1 MFRIGIAED
10 DPSFQKTISE
20 YIERYKK
27 ETNID
32 IQASFFQD
40 GNELVFK
47 YEPIYDVLLL
57 DIEMPKMN
65 GMDAA
70 REIRKRDQ
78 RVLIIFITNMAQYA
92 INGYEVGALDFVL
105 KPIKYFSFSMK
116 LEKAL
121 KSVKGQ
127 ESVNI
132 LLEYKDG
139 MKKVSSEE
147 IVYVEIRDHWL
158 HIFTVDEEYHM
169 NISCGKAKF
178 NIMAK
183 ATDEFPYLPNIVKD
197 KNVNISQ
204 FTLKDIIR
212 QTVFSISDNEN
223 AKVMTGELFE
233 IHDSELKVVSLDGHR
248 ISIRKVKLNQSYDDV
263 SVIIPGKTLIEI
275 SKIINGGMDDE
286 VSIFFTDKHVL
297 FEFEDTIVLS
307 RLIEG
312 EYYKIDKMLSTDY
325 ETKVTVNKREMLE
338 CIDRSTLLLKE
349 SDKKPVII
357 DVQDDYMKFAMNSA
371 IGSMDEDIDASKEGK
386 DILIGFNPRFLMDA
400 LRVIDEDE
408 ITMYMINP
416 KAPCF
421 IRDQE
426 ETYIYLILPV
436 NFNV

>member
-1 MFRIGIAED
+1 MHIICDKSKLIEGMNIVMKAIPGKTTMMILECVVIEVKDNQIKLIANDLQLGI
-10 DPSFQKTISE
+10 
-20 YIERYKK
+20 
-27 ETNID
+27 ETLID
-32 IQASFFQD
+32 GEIKQEGSVAVGAKVFF
-40 GNELVFK
+40 E
-47 YEPIYDVLLL
+47 I
-57 DIEMPKMN
+57 
-65 GMDAA
+65 
-70 REIRKRDQ
+70 IRKLPSD
-78 RVLIIFITNMAQYA
+78 N
-92 INGYEVGALDFVL
+92 
-105 KPIKYFSFSMK
+105 
-116 LEKAL
+116 
-121 KSVKGQ
+121 
-127 ESVNI
+127 
-132 LLEYKDG
+132 
-139 MKKVSSEE
+139 VS
-147 IVYVEIRDHWL
+147 I
-158 HIFTVDEEYHM
+158 TVDEDYHM

-233 IHDSELKVVSLDGHR
+233 IYDSELKVVSLDGHR

>member
-1 MFRIGIAED
+1 MHIICDKSKLIEGMNIVMKAIPGKTTMMILECVVIEVKDNQIKLIANDLQLGI
-10 DPSFQKTISE
+10 
-20 YIERYKK
+20 
-27 ETNID
+27 ETLID
-32 IQASFFQD
+32 GEIKQEGSVAVGAKVFF
-40 GNELVFK
+40 E
-47 YEPIYDVLLL
+47 I
-57 DIEMPKMN
+57 
-65 GMDAA
+65 
-70 REIRKRDQ
+70 IRKLPSD
-78 RVLIIFITNMAQYA
+78 N
-92 INGYEVGALDFVL
+92 
-105 KPIKYFSFSMK
+105 
-116 LEKAL
+116 
-121 KSVKGQ
+121 
-127 ESVNI
+127 
-132 LLEYKDG
+132 
-139 MKKVSSEE
+139 VS
-147 IVYVEIRDHWL
+147 I
-158 HIFTVDEEYHM
+158 TVDEDYHM

-178 NIMAK
+178 NIMTK

-357 DVQDDYMKFAMNSA
+357 DVQDDYMKFAMNST

>member
-1 MFRIGIAED
+1 MHIICDKSKLIEGMNIVMKAIPGKTTMMILECVVIEVKDNQIKLIANDLQLGI
-10 DPSFQKTISE
+10 
-20 YIERYKK
+20 
-27 ETNID
+27 ETLID
-32 IQASFFQD
+32 GEIKQEGSVAVGAKVFF
-40 GNELVFK
+40 E
-47 YEPIYDVLLL
+47 I
-57 DIEMPKMN
+57 
-65 GMDAA
+65 
-70 REIRKRDQ
+70 IRKLPSD
-78 RVLIIFITNMAQYA
+78 N
-92 INGYEVGALDFVL
+92 
-105 KPIKYFSFSMK
+105 
-116 LEKAL
+116 
-121 KSVKGQ
+121 
-127 ESVNI
+127 
-132 LLEYKDG
+132 
-139 MKKVSSEE
+139 VS
-147 IVYVEIRDHWL
+147 I
-158 HIFTVDEEYHM
+158 TVDEDYHM

-248 ISIRKVKLNQSYDDV
+248 ISIRKVKLNRSYDDV

-312 EYYKIDKMLSTDY
+312 EYYKIDKMLSMDY

>member
-1 MFRIGIAED
+1 MHIICDKSKLIEGMNIVMKAIPGKTTMMILECVVIEVKDNQIKLIANDLQLGI
-10 DPSFQKTISE
+10 
-20 YIERYKK
+20 
-27 ETNID
+27 ETLID
-32 IQASFFQD
+32 GEIKQEGSVAVGAKVFF
-40 GNELVFK
+40 E
-47 YEPIYDVLLL
+47 I
-57 DIEMPKMN
+57 
-65 GMDAA
+65 
-70 REIRKRDQ
+70 IRKLPSD
-78 RVLIIFITNMAQYA
+78 N
-92 INGYEVGALDFVL
+92 
-105 KPIKYFSFSMK
+105 
-116 LEKAL
+116 
-121 KSVKGQ
+121 
-127 ESVNI
+127 
-132 LLEYKDG
+132 
-139 MKKVSSEE
+139 VS
-147 IVYVEIRDHWL
+147 I
-158 HIFTVDEEYHM
+158 TVDEDYHM

-400 LRVIDEDE
+400 LRVIDDE
-408 ITMYMINP
+408 EVTLYLMNA

-421 IRDQE
+421 IKD
-426 ETYIYLILPV
+426 ETESYIYLILPV
-436 NFNV
+436 NFNANV

>member
-1 MFRIGIAED
+1 MHIICDKSKLIEGMNIVMKAIPGKTTMMILECVVIEVKDNQIKLIANDLQLGI
-10 DPSFQKTISE
+10 
-20 YIERYKK
+20 
-27 ETNID
+27 ETLID
-32 IQASFFQD
+32 GEIKQEGSVAVGAKVFF
-40 GNELVFK
+40 E
-47 YEPIYDVLLL
+47 I
-57 DIEMPKMN
+57 
-65 GMDAA
+65 
-70 REIRKRDQ
+70 IRKLPSD
-78 RVLIIFITNMAQYA
+78 N
-92 INGYEVGALDFVL
+92 
-105 KPIKYFSFSMK
+105 
-116 LEKAL
+116 
-121 KSVKGQ
+121 
-127 ESVNI
+127 
-132 LLEYKDG
+132 
-139 MKKVSSEE
+139 VS
-147 IVYVEIRDHWL
+147 I
-158 HIFTVDEEYHM
+158 TVDEEYHM

-248 ISIRKVKLNQSYDDV
+248 ISILKVKLNQSYDDV

>member
-1 MFRIGIAED
+1 MHIICDKSKLIEGMNIVMKAIPGKTTMMILECVVIEVKDNQIKLIANDLQLGI
-10 DPSFQKTISE
+10 
-20 YIERYKK
+20 
-27 ETNID
+27 ETLID
-32 IQASFFQD
+32 GEIKQEGSVAVGAKVFF
-40 GNELVFK
+40 E
-47 YEPIYDVLLL
+47 I
-57 DIEMPKMN
+57 
-65 GMDAA
+65 
-70 REIRKRDQ
+70 IRKLPSD
-78 RVLIIFITNMAQYA
+78 N
-92 INGYEVGALDFVL
+92 
-105 KPIKYFSFSMK
+105 
-116 LEKAL
+116 
-121 KSVKGQ
+121 
-127 ESVNI
+127 
-132 LLEYKDG
+132 
-139 MKKVSSEE
+139 VS
-147 IVYVEIRDHWL
+147 I
-158 HIFTVDEEYHM
+158 TVDEEYHM

-349 SDKKPVII
+349 SDKKPVLI

>member
-1 MFRIGIAED
+1 MHIICDKSKLIEGMNIVMKAIPGKTTMMILECVVIEVKDNQIKLIANDLQLGI
-10 DPSFQKTISE
+10 
-20 YIERYKK
+20 
-27 ETNID
+27 ETLID
-32 IQASFFQD
+32 GEIKQEGSVAVGAKVFF
-40 GNELVFK
+40 E
-47 YEPIYDVLLL
+47 I
-57 DIEMPKMN
+57 
-65 GMDAA
+65 
-70 REIRKRDQ
+70 IRKLPSD
-78 RVLIIFITNMAQYA
+78 N
-92 INGYEVGALDFVL
+92 
-105 KPIKYFSFSMK
+105 
-116 LEKAL
+116 
-121 KSVKGQ
+121 
-127 ESVNI
+127 
-132 LLEYKDG
+132 
-139 MKKVSSEE
+139 VS
-147 IVYVEIRDHWL
+147 I
-158 HIFTVDEEYHM
+158 TVDEDYHM

-275 SKIINGGMDDE
+275 SNIINGGMDDE

>member
-1 MFRIGIAED
+1 MHIICDKSKLIEGMNIVMKAIPGKTTMMILECVVIEVKDNQIKLIANDLQLGI
-10 DPSFQKTISE
+10 
-20 YIERYKK
+20 
-27 ETNID
+27 ETLID
-32 IQASFFQD
+32 GEIKQEGSVAVGAKVFF
-40 GNELVFK
+40 E
-47 YEPIYDVLLL
+47 I
-57 DIEMPKMN
+57 
-65 GMDAA
+65 
-70 REIRKRDQ
+70 IRKLPSD
-78 RVLIIFITNMAQYA
+78 N
-92 INGYEVGALDFVL
+92 
-105 KPIKYFSFSMK
+105 
-116 LEKAL
+116 
-121 KSVKGQ
+121 
-127 ESVNI
+127 
-132 LLEYKDG
+132 
-139 MKKVSSEE
+139 VS
-147 IVYVEIRDHWL
+147 I
-158 HIFTVDEEYHM
+158 TVDEDYHM

-204 FTLKDIIR
+204 FTLKDITR

>member
-1 MFRIGIAED
+1 MHIICDKSKLIEGMNIVMKAIPGKTTMMILECVVIEVKDNRIKLIANDLQLGI
-10 DPSFQKTISE
+10 
-20 YIERYKK
+20 
-27 ETNID
+27 ETLID
-32 IQASFFQD
+32 GEIKQEGSVAVGAKVFF
-40 GNELVFK
+40 E
-47 YEPIYDVLLL
+47 I
-57 DIEMPKMN
+57 
-65 GMDAA
+65 
-70 REIRKRDQ
+70 IRKLPSD
-78 RVLIIFITNMAQYA
+78 N
-92 INGYEVGALDFVL
+92 
-105 KPIKYFSFSMK
+105 
-116 LEKAL
+116 
-121 KSVKGQ
+121 
-127 ESVNI
+127 
-132 LLEYKDG
+132 
-139 MKKVSSEE
+139 VS
-147 IVYVEIRDHWL
+147 I
-158 HIFTVDEEYHM
+158 TVDEEYHM

>member
-1 MFRIGIAED
+1 MHIICDKSKLIEGMNIVMKAIPGKTTMMILECVVIEVKDNQIKLIANDLQLGI
-10 DPSFQKTISE
+10 
-20 YIERYKK
+20 
-27 ETNID
+27 ETLID
-32 IQASFFQD
+32 
-40 GNELVFK
+40 G
-47 YEPIYDVLLL
+47 
-57 DIEMPKMN
+57 
-65 GMDAA
+65 
-70 REIRKRDQ
+70 EIKQ
-78 RVLIIFITNMAQYA
+78 EGSVA
-92 INGYEVGALDFVL
+92 VGA
-105 KPIKYFSFSMK
+105 
-116 LEKAL
+116 
-121 KSVKGQ
+121 
-127 ESVNI
+127 
-132 LLEYKDG
+132 
-139 MKKVSSEE
+139 KVFFE
-147 IVYVEIRDHWL
+147 IVRKLPSDNVSI
-158 HIFTVDEEYHM
+158 TVDEEYHM

>member
-1 MFRIGIAED
+1 MHIICDKSKLIEGMNIVMKAIPGKTTMMILECVVIEVKDNQIKLIANDLQLGI
-10 DPSFQKTISE
+10 
-20 YIERYKK
+20 
-27 ETNID
+27 ETLID
-32 IQASFFQD
+32 GEIKQEGSVAVGAKVFF
-40 GNELVFK
+40 E
-47 YEPIYDVLLL
+47 I
-57 DIEMPKMN
+57 
-65 GMDAA
+65 
-70 REIRKRDQ
+70 IRKLPSD
-78 RVLIIFITNMAQYA
+78 N
-92 INGYEVGALDFVL
+92 
-105 KPIKYFSFSMK
+105 
-116 LEKAL
+116 
-121 KSVKGQ
+121 
-127 ESVNI
+127 
-132 LLEYKDG
+132 
-139 MKKVSSEE
+139 VS
-147 IVYVEIRDHWL
+147 I
-158 HIFTVDEEYHM
+158 TVDEDYHM

-223 AKVMTGELFE
+223 ANVMTGELFE

>member
-1 MFRIGIAED
+1 MHIICDKSKLIEGMNIVMKAIPGKTTMMILECVVIEVKDNQIKLIANDLQLGI
-10 DPSFQKTISE
+10 
-20 YIERYKK
+20 
-27 ETNID
+27 ETLID
-32 IQASFFQD
+32 GEIKQEGSVAVGAKVFF
-40 GNELVFK
+40 E
-47 YEPIYDVLLL
+47 I
-57 DIEMPKMN
+57 
-65 GMDAA
+65 
-70 REIRKRDQ
+70 IRKLPSD
-78 RVLIIFITNMAQYA
+78 N
-92 INGYEVGALDFVL
+92 
-105 KPIKYFSFSMK
+105 
-116 LEKAL
+116 
-121 KSVKGQ
+121 
-127 ESVNI
+127 
-132 LLEYKDG
+132 
-139 MKKVSSEE
+139 VS
-147 IVYVEIRDHWL
+147 I
-158 HIFTVDEEYHM
+158 TVDEDYHM

-312 EYYKIDKMLSTDY
+312 EYDKIDKMLATDY

>member
-1 MFRIGIAED
+1 MHIICDKSKLIEGMNIVMKAIPGKTTMMILECVVIEVKDNQIKLIANDLQLGI
-10 DPSFQKTISE
+10 
-20 YIERYKK
+20 
-27 ETNID
+27 ETLID
-32 IQASFFQD
+32 GEIKQEGSVAV
-40 GNELVFK
+40 GAKVF
-47 YEPIYDVLLL
+47 YEI
-57 DIEMPKMN
+57 
-65 GMDAA
+65 
-70 REIRKRDQ
+70 IRKLPSD
-78 RVLIIFITNMAQYA
+78 N
-92 INGYEVGALDFVL
+92 
-105 KPIKYFSFSMK
+105 
-116 LEKAL
+116 
-121 KSVKGQ
+121 
-127 ESVNI
+127 
-132 LLEYKDG
+132 
-139 MKKVSSEE
+139 VS
-147 IVYVEIRDHWL
+147 I
-158 HIFTVDEEYHM
+158 TVDEDYHM

>member
-1 MFRIGIAED
+1 MHIICDKSKLIEGMNIVMKAIPGKTTMMILECVVIEVKDNQIKLIANDLQLGI
-10 DPSFQKTISE
+10 
-20 YIERYKK
+20 
-27 ETNID
+27 ETLID
-32 IQASFFQD
+32 GEIKQEGSVAVGAKVFF
-40 GNELVFK
+40 E
-47 YEPIYDVLLL
+47 I
-57 DIEMPKMN
+57 
-65 GMDAA
+65 
-70 REIRKRDQ
+70 IRKLPSD
-78 RVLIIFITNMAQYA
+78 N
-92 INGYEVGALDFVL
+92 
-105 KPIKYFSFSMK
+105 
-116 LEKAL
+116 
-121 KSVKGQ
+121 
-127 ESVNI
+127 
-132 LLEYKDG
+132 
-139 MKKVSSEE
+139 VS
-147 IVYVEIRDHWL
+147 I
-158 HIFTVDEEYHM
+158 TVDEDYHM

-233 IHDSELKVVSLDGHR
+233 IHDSELKVVSLHR

>member
-1 MFRIGIAED
+1 MHIICDKSKLIDGMNIVMKAIPGKTTMMILECVVIEVKDNQIKLIANDLQLGI
-10 DPSFQKTISE
+10 
-20 YIERYKK
+20 
-27 ETNID
+27 ETLID
-32 IQASFFQD
+32 GEIKQEGSVAVGAKVFF
-40 GNELVFK
+40 E
-47 YEPIYDVLLL
+47 I
-57 DIEMPKMN
+57 
-65 GMDAA
+65 
-70 REIRKRDQ
+70 IRKLPSD
-78 RVLIIFITNMAQYA
+78 N
-92 INGYEVGALDFVL
+92 
-105 KPIKYFSFSMK
+105 
-116 LEKAL
+116 
-121 KSVKGQ
+121 
-127 ESVNI
+127 
-132 LLEYKDG
+132 
-139 MKKVSSEE
+139 VS
-147 IVYVEIRDHWL
+147 I
-158 HIFTVDEEYHM
+158 TVDEDYHM

>member
-1 MFRIGIAED
+1 MHIICDKSKLIEGMNIVMKAIPGKTTMMILECVVIEVKDNQIKLIANDLQLGI
-10 DPSFQKTISE
+10 
-20 YIERYKK
+20 
-27 ETNID
+27 ETLID
-32 IQASFFQD
+32 GEIKQEGSVAVGAKVFF
-40 GNELVFK
+40 E
-47 YEPIYDVLLL
+47 I
-57 DIEMPKMN
+57 
-65 GMDAA
+65 
-70 REIRKRDQ
+70 IRK
-78 RVLIIFITNMAQYA
+78 LPSN
-92 INGYEVGALDFVL
+92 N
-105 KPIKYFSFSMK
+105 
-116 LEKAL
+116 
-121 KSVKGQ
+121 
-127 ESVNI
+127 
-132 LLEYKDG
+132 
-139 MKKVSSEE
+139 VS
-147 IVYVEIRDHWL
+147 I
-158 HIFTVDEEYHM
+158 TVDEEYHM

>member
-1 MFRIGIAED
+1 MHIICDKSKLIEGMNIVMKAIPGKTTMMILECVVIEVKDNQIKLIANDLQLGI
-10 DPSFQKTISE
+10 
-20 YIERYKK
+20 
-27 ETNID
+27 ETLID
-32 IQASFFQD
+32 GEIKQEGSVAVGAKVFF
-40 GNELVFK
+40 E
-47 YEPIYDVLLL
+47 I
-57 DIEMPKMN
+57 
-65 GMDAA
+65 
-70 REIRKRDQ
+70 IRKLPSD
-78 RVLIIFITNMAQYA
+78 N
-92 INGYEVGALDFVL
+92 
-105 KPIKYFSFSMK
+105 
-116 LEKAL
+116 
-121 KSVKGQ
+121 
-127 ESVNI
+127 
-132 LLEYKDG
+132 
-139 MKKVSSEE
+139 VS
-147 IVYVEIRDHWL
+147 I
-158 HIFTVDEEYHM
+158 TVDEDYHM

-275 SKIINGGMDDE
+275 SKIINGGMDDD

-338 CIDRSTLLLKE
+338 CIDRATLLLKE
-349 SDKKPVII
+349 SDKKPVIL

>member
-1 MFRIGIAED
+1 MMILECVVIEVKDNQIKLIANDLQLGI
-10 DPSFQKTISE
+10 
-20 YIERYKK
+20 
-27 ETNID
+27 ETLID
-32 IQASFFQD
+32 GEIKQEGSVAVGAKVFF
-40 GNELVFK
+40 E
-47 YEPIYDVLLL
+47 I
-57 DIEMPKMN
+57 
-65 GMDAA
+65 
-70 REIRKRDQ
+70 IRKLPSD
-78 RVLIIFITNMAQYA
+78 N
-92 INGYEVGALDFVL
+92 
-105 KPIKYFSFSMK
+105 
-116 LEKAL
+116 
-121 KSVKGQ
+121 
-127 ESVNI
+127 
-132 LLEYKDG
+132 
-139 MKKVSSEE
+139 VS
-147 IVYVEIRDHWL
+147 I
-158 HIFTVDEEYHM
+158 TVDEDYHM

>member
-1 MFRIGIAED
+1 MHIICDKSKLIEGMNIVMKAIPGKTTMMILECVVIEVKDNQIKLIANDLQLGI
-10 DPSFQKTISE
+10 
-20 YIERYKK
+20 
-27 ETNID
+27 ETLID
-32 IQASFFQD
+32 GEIKQEGSVAVGAKVFF
-40 GNELVFK
+40 E
-47 YEPIYDVLLL
+47 I
-57 DIEMPKMN
+57 
-65 GMDAA
+65 
-70 REIRKRDQ
+70 IRKLPSD
-78 RVLIIFITNMAQYA
+78 N
-92 INGYEVGALDFVL
+92 
-105 KPIKYFSFSMK
+105 
-116 LEKAL
+116 
-121 KSVKGQ
+121 
-127 ESVNI
+127 
-132 LLEYKDG
+132 
-139 MKKVSSEE
+139 VS
-147 IVYVEIRDHWL
+147 I
-158 HIFTVDEEYHM
+158 TVDEDYHM

>member
-1 MFRIGIAED
+1 MHIICDKSKLIEGMNIVMKAIPGKTTMMILECVVIEVKDNQIKLIANDLQLGI
-10 DPSFQKTISE
+10 
-20 YIERYKK
+20 
-27 ETNID
+27 ETLID
-32 IQASFFQD
+32 GEIKQEGSVAVGAKVFF
-40 GNELVFK
+40 E
-47 YEPIYDVLLL
+47 I
-57 DIEMPKMN
+57 
-65 GMDAA
+65 
-70 REIRKRDQ
+70 IRKLPSD
-78 RVLIIFITNMAQYA
+78 N
-92 INGYEVGALDFVL
+92 
-105 KPIKYFSFSMK
+105 
-116 LEKAL
+116 
-121 KSVKGQ
+121 
-127 ESVNI
+127 
-132 LLEYKDG
+132 
-139 MKKVSSEE
+139 VS
-147 IVYVEIRDHWL
+147 I
-158 HIFTVDEEYHM
+158 TVDEDYHM

-183 ATDEFPYLPNIVKD
+183 TTDEFPYLPNIVKD

>member
-1 MFRIGIAED
+1 MHIICDKSKLIEGMNIVMKAIPGKTTMMILECVVIEVKDNQIKLIANDLQLGI
-10 DPSFQKTISE
+10 
-20 YIERYKK
+20 
-27 ETNID
+27 ETLID
-32 IQASFFQD
+32 GEIKQEGSVAVGAKVFF
-40 GNELVFK
+40 E
-47 YEPIYDVLLL
+47 I
-57 DIEMPKMN
+57 
-65 GMDAA
+65 
-70 REIRKRDQ
+70 IRKLPSD
-78 RVLIIFITNMAQYA
+78 N
-92 INGYEVGALDFVL
+92 
-105 KPIKYFSFSMK
+105 
-116 LEKAL
+116 
-121 KSVKGQ
+121 
-127 ESVNI
+127 
-132 LLEYKDG
+132 
-139 MKKVSSEE
+139 VS
-147 IVYVEIRDHWL
+147 I
-158 HIFTVDEEYHM
+158 TVDEDYHM

-349 SDKKPVII
+349 SDKNRLLLMFRMII
-357 DVQDDYMKFAMNSA
+357 
-371 IGSMDEDIDASKEGK
+371 
-386 DILIGFNPRFLMDA
+386 
-400 LRVIDEDE
+400 
-408 ITMYMINP
+408 
-416 KAPCF
+416 
-421 IRDQE
+421 
-426 ETYIYLILPV
+426 
-436 NFNV
+436 

>member
-1 MFRIGIAED
+1 MHIICDKSKLIEGMNIVMKAIPGKTTMMILECVVIEVKDNQIKLIANDLQLGI
-10 DPSFQKTISE
+10 
-20 YIERYKK
+20 
-27 ETNID
+27 ETLID
-32 IQASFFQD
+32 GEIKQEGSVAVGARVFF
-40 GNELVFK
+40 E
-47 YEPIYDVLLL
+47 I
-57 DIEMPKMN
+57 
-65 GMDAA
+65 
-70 REIRKRDQ
+70 IRKLPSD
-78 RVLIIFITNMAQYA
+78 N
-92 INGYEVGALDFVL
+92 
-105 KPIKYFSFSMK
+105 
-116 LEKAL
+116 
-121 KSVKGQ
+121 
-127 ESVNI
+127 
-132 LLEYKDG
+132 
-139 MKKVSSEE
+139 VS
-147 IVYVEIRDHWL
+147 I
-158 HIFTVDEEYHM
+158 TVDEDYHM

>member
-1 MFRIGIAED
+1 MHIICDKSKLIEGMNIVMKAIPGKTTMMILECVVIEVKDNQIKLIANDLQLGI
-10 DPSFQKTISE
+10 
-20 YIERYKK
+20 
-27 ETNID
+27 ETLID
-32 IQASFFQD
+32 GEIKQEGSVAVGAKVFF
-40 GNELVFK
+40 E
-47 YEPIYDVLLL
+47 I
-57 DIEMPKMN
+57 
-65 GMDAA
+65 
-70 REIRKRDQ
+70 IRKLPSD
-78 RVLIIFITNMAQYA
+78 N
-92 INGYEVGALDFVL
+92 
-105 KPIKYFSFSMK
+105 
-116 LEKAL
+116 
-121 KSVKGQ
+121 
-127 ESVNI
+127 
-132 LLEYKDG
+132 
-139 MKKVSSEE
+139 VS
-147 IVYVEIRDHWL
+147 I
-158 HIFTVDEEYHM
+158 TVDEDYHM

-386 DILIGFNPRFLMDA
+386 DI
-400 LRVIDEDE
+400 
-408 ITMYMINP
+408 
-416 KAPCF
+416 
-421 IRDQE
+421 
-426 ETYIYLILPV
+426 
-436 NFNV
+436 

>member
-1 MFRIGIAED
+1 MHIICDKSKLIEGMNIVMKAIPGKTTMMILECVVIEVKDNQIKLIANDLQLGI
-10 DPSFQKTISE
+10 
-20 YIERYKK
+20 
-27 ETNID
+27 ETLID
-32 IQASFFQD
+32 GEIKQEGSVAVGAKVFF
-40 GNELVFK
+40 E
-47 YEPIYDVLLL
+47 I
-57 DIEMPKMN
+57 
-65 GMDAA
+65 
-70 REIRKRDQ
+70 IRKLPSD
-78 RVLIIFITNMAQYA
+78 N
-92 INGYEVGALDFVL
+92 
-105 KPIKYFSFSMK
+105 
-116 LEKAL
+116 
-121 KSVKGQ
+121 
-127 ESVNI
+127 
-132 LLEYKDG
+132 
-139 MKKVSSEE
+139 VS
-147 IVYVEIRDHWL
+147 I
-158 HIFTVDEEYHM
+158 TVDEDYHM

-357 DVQDDYMKFAMNSA
+357 DVQDDYMKFAMKSA

>member
-1 MFRIGIAED
+1 MHIICDKSKLIEGMNIVMKAIPGKTTMMILECVVIEVKDNQIKLIANDLQLGI
-10 DPSFQKTISE
+10 
-20 YIERYKK
+20 
-27 ETNID
+27 ETLID
-32 IQASFFQD
+32 GEIKQEGSVAVGAKVFF
-40 GNELVFK
+40 E
-47 YEPIYDVLLL
+47 I
-57 DIEMPKMN
+57 
-65 GMDAA
+65 
-70 REIRKRDQ
+70 IRKLPSD
-78 RVLIIFITNMAQYA
+78 N
-92 INGYEVGALDFVL
+92 
-105 KPIKYFSFSMK
+105 
-116 LEKAL
+116 
-121 KSVKGQ
+121 
-127 ESVNI
+127 
-132 LLEYKDG
+132 
-139 MKKVSSEE
+139 VS
-147 IVYVEIRDHWL
+147 I
-158 HIFTVDEEYHM
+158 TVDEDYHM

-233 IHDSELKVVSLDGHR
+233 IHDSELKVVSLDGR

>member
-1 MFRIGIAED
+1 MHIICDKSKLIEGMNIVMKAIPGKTTMMILECVVIEVKDNQIKLIANDLQLGI
-10 DPSFQKTISE
+10 
-20 YIERYKK
+20 
-27 ETNID
+27 ETLID
-32 IQASFFQD
+32 GEIKQEGSVAVGAKVFF
-40 GNELVFK
+40 E
-47 YEPIYDVLLL
+47 I
-57 DIEMPKMN
+57 
-65 GMDAA
+65 
-70 REIRKRDQ
+70 IRKLPSD
-78 RVLIIFITNMAQYA
+78 N
-92 INGYEVGALDFVL
+92 
-105 KPIKYFSFSMK
+105 
-116 LEKAL
+116 
-121 KSVKGQ
+121 
-127 ESVNI
+127 
-132 LLEYKDG
+132 
-139 MKKVSSEE
+139 VS
-147 IVYVEIRDHWL
+147 I
-158 HIFTVDEEYHM
+158 TVDEDYHM

-371 IGSMDEDIDASKEGK
+371 IGSMDEDIDVSKEGK

>member
-1 MFRIGIAED
+1 MHIICDKSKLIEGMNIVMKAIPGKTTMMILECVVIEAKDNQIKLIANDLQLGI
-10 DPSFQKTISE
+10 
-20 YIERYKK
+20 
-27 ETNID
+27 ETLID
-32 IQASFFQD
+32 GEIKQEGSVAVGAKVFF
-40 GNELVFK
+40 E
-47 YEPIYDVLLL
+47 I
-57 DIEMPKMN
+57 
-65 GMDAA
+65 
-70 REIRKRDQ
+70 IRKLPSD
-78 RVLIIFITNMAQYA
+78 N
-92 INGYEVGALDFVL
+92 
-105 KPIKYFSFSMK
+105 
-116 LEKAL
+116 
-121 KSVKGQ
+121 
-127 ESVNI
+127 
-132 LLEYKDG
+132 
-139 MKKVSSEE
+139 VS
-147 IVYVEIRDHWL
+147 I
-158 HIFTVDEEYHM
+158 TVDEDYHM

-178 NIMAK
+178 NIMTK

-212 QTVFSISDNEN
+212 KTVFSISDNEN

>member
-1 MFRIGIAED
+1 MHIICDKSKLIEGMNIVMKAIPGKTTMMILECVVIEVKDNQIKLIANDLQLGI
-10 DPSFQKTISE
+10 
-20 YIERYKK
+20 
-27 ETNID
+27 ETLID
-32 IQASFFQD
+32 GEIKQEGSVAVGAKVFF
-40 GNELVFK
+40 E
-47 YEPIYDVLLL
+47 I
-57 DIEMPKMN
+57 
-65 GMDAA
+65 
-70 REIRKRDQ
+70 IRKLPSD
-78 RVLIIFITNMAQYA
+78 N
-92 INGYEVGALDFVL
+92 
-105 KPIKYFSFSMK
+105 
-116 LEKAL
+116 
-121 KSVKGQ
+121 
-127 ESVNI
+127 
-132 LLEYKDG
+132 
-139 MKKVSSEE
+139 VS
-147 IVYVEIRDHWL
+147 I
-158 HIFTVDEEYHM
+158 TVDEEYHM

-204 FTLKDIIR
+204 FTLNDIIR

-338 CIDRSTLLLKE
+338 CIDRSTPLLKE